1 MTRDEVKTFFDRR
14 QQAWRTR
21 AVATLTACHTE
32 TCIIESPM
40 FGAIQGRAA
49 IEKSY
54 RELFTMFEDWEFEG
68 EELVAEGNRVAQPF
82 KIRAT
87 QTKEF
92 FGVAATGRR
101 FEIHGVMFY
110 TLDHGLIAHER
121 RIYDFTSLLI
131 QIGVLKAKP
140 K

>member
-1 MTRDEVKTFFDRR
+1 
-14 QQAWRTR
+14 
-21 AVATLTACHTE
+21 
-32 TCIIESPM
+32 M
-40 FGAIQGRAA
+40 FGNIEGRAA

-54 RELFTMFEDWEFEG
+54 RELFTMFEDWEFDSED
-68 EELVAEGNRVAQPF
+68 LVVEGNRVAQPY
-82 KIRAT
+82 KVRAT

-92 FGVAATGRR
+92 FGVPATHRR
-101 FEIHGVMFY
+101 FEIHGVMFH

-121 RIYDFTSLLI
+121 RIYDFTALLI